1 MTAARVHHLN
11 CGTMCP
17 RIARGLE
24 MVCHCLLVETER
36 DGLVLVD
43 TGLGTGDLADGGRRL
58 GRVFLGLVGPR
69 LDPVE
74 PAIER
79 VRALGFA
86 PEDVRHIVVTH
97 LDLDHAGGIGDFP
110 WATVHIHA
118 RELAA
123 ARARASFREKNRYV
137 PAQFAGHAT
146 WQEYSD
152 EGDDWHGLRGIRPLG
167 GLGDTIALVPLF
179 GHTRGHTGVAVKKRQ
194 RWLLHAGD
202 AYFHHRELVSADGAP
217 AALRWFQSAV
227 QVDRRARLGN
237 QERLRELGRGGAP
250 VDIFCAHDRVEL
262 ERLARAADPS

>member
-1 MTAARVHHLN
+1 VTAARTHHFN

-17 RIARGLE
+17 RLARGLE
-24 MVCHCLLVETER
+24 MVCHVVLVETAV

-58 GRVFLGLVGPR
+58 GRMFLGLVGPR
-69 LDPVE
+69 LDPAE
-74 PAIER
+74 PAIAR
-79 VRALGFA
+79 VRALGFR

-123 ARARASFREKNRYV
+123 ARARASFLERHRYLM
-137 PAQFAGHAT
+137 AQFAAHT
-146 WQEYSD
+146 SWQEYSD
-152 EGDDWHGLRGIRPLG
+152 EGDDWHGLRGIRALG
-167 GLGDTIALVPLF
+167 GLGDAVALVPLF
-179 GHTRGHTGVAVKKRQ
+179 GHTRGHSGVAVSKGD

-202 AYFHHRELVSADGAP
+202 AYFHHRELQSRDGAP
-217 AALRWFQSAV
+217 AMLRWFQRVVEIDGPA
-227 QVDRRARLGN
+227 RRSN
-237 QERLRELGRGGAP
+237 QDRLRELGKGGAP

>member
-1 MTAARVHHLN
+1 
-11 CGTMCP
+11 MCP
-17 RIARGLE
+17 RLARGLE

-36 DGLVLVD
+36 DGLILVD

-58 GRVFLGLVGPR
+58 GRMFLGLVGPR
-69 LDPVE
+69 LDPAE

-110 WATVHIHA
+110 WATVHLHA

-123 ARARASFREKNRYV
+123 ARARASFLERHRYLES
-137 PAQFAGHAT
+137 QFAAHAS

-152 EGDDWHGLRGIRPLG
+152 EGDDWHGMRGIRLLD
-167 GLGDTIALVPLF
+167 GLGDSIALVPLF
-179 GHTRGHTGVAVKKRQ
+179 GHTRGHTGVAVKKGE

-202 AYFHHRELVSADGAP
+202 AYFHRRELESASGAP
-217 AALRWFQSAV
+217 AVLRWFQRVVEIDGPA
-227 QVDRRARLGN
+227 RRGN
-237 QERLRELGRGGAP
+237 QDRLRELAGGGAP
-250 VDIFCAHDRVEL
+250 VDIFCAHDPVEL
-262 ERLARAADPS
+262 ERLARAANPS